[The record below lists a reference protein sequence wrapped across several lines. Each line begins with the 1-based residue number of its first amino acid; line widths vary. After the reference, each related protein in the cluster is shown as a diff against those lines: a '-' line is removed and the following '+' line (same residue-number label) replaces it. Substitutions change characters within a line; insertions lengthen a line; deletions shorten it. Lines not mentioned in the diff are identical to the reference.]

1 MKVQNNPISVQYYL
15 DYQRYLDRLSDT
27 RRVENLR
34 AAELIKQK
42 THIERII
49 RARELDKNLG
59 QNIDT
64 YA

>member
-1 MKVQNNPISVQYYL
+1 MKVESNPVSVQYYL

-27 RRVENLR
+27 RRVEELR

>member
-1 MKVQNNPISVQYYL
+1 MKVQNNPVSVQYYL
-15 DYQRYLDRLSDT
+15 DYQRYLDRLSDI

>member
-1 MKVQNNPISVQYYL
+1 MKVQSNPVSVQYYL

-27 RRVENLR
+27 RRVEELR
-34 AAELIKQK
+34 DAEVDKQK
-42 THIERII
+42 TQIERII

-64 YA
+64 YI

>member
-1 MKVQNNPISVQYYL
+1 MKVQSNPISVQYYL

>member
-1 MKVQNNPISVQYYL
+1 MKVQSNPVSVQYYL

-42 THIERII
+42 PI
-49 RARELDKNLG
+49 
-59 QNIDT
+59 
-64 YA
+64 